1 MSISSTTNRNDYTA
15 TGSVDTYAYTFR
27 IFDEDDLT
35 ITVKNLSNVETTLTK
50 TTHYTVTGV
59 GSLTGGNVVLV
70 NGAFDWID
78 GDGDLKQDYT
88 ITIRR
93 VLDLI
98 QETDIRNQGAFY
110 PEIHEDQF
118 DKLVMIDQQQQDEI
132 DRSIKIPES
141 VDPSSF
147 NGELPAGVKDPVNA
161 GASLIINATSN
172 GWDLGPTVTSI
183 ATHEADTTNIHG
195 ISDTSLL
202 VTTTG
207 TQTLTNKTYT
217 DAIISVDQQ
226 SINQADIATTATI
239 TSLAVTKPFN
249 RFTGSTLTEVQG
261 IDATG
266 VNKLVTFHNAS
277 SANITF
283 KNQNAGA
290 TATNR
295 IITTTGNDLVL
306 KPNQSVQWIY
316 DLTQTRWVIG
326 AGSGGGGDRTI
337 FGSIG
342 SPRTIGA
349 TGIAA
354 AGSNMS
360 TTDADQIIFVASAAG
375 EVDVTTNP
383 QIQAGTSVGQEMLIV
398 GTSNDNYILLENG
411 NGLSL
416 NGEFRS
422 LENANLSLFWNGS
435 VWSEKGRRY

>member
-110 PEIHEDQF
+110 PEVHEDQF

-147 NGELPAGVKDPVNA
+147 NGELPAGVNDPSNA
-161 GASLIINATSN
+161 GASLIVNSSSD
-172 GWDLGPTVTSI
+172 GWDLGPTVASI
-183 ATHEADTTNIHG
+183 ADHEADTMNIHG
-195 ISDTSLL
+195 IVDTSLL

-226 SINQADIATTATI
+226 SLNQADIATTATI
-239 TSLAVTKPFN
+239 TSLAVTKPLN

-277 SANITF
+277 SAQITF

-295 IITTTGNDLVL
+295 IITPTGNDIRV
-306 KPNQSVQWIY
+306 KANESIQWVY
-316 DLTQTRWVIG
+316 DATQTRWVIG
-326 AGSGGGGDRTI
+326 AGSGGGGGALVV
-337 FGSIG
+337 FGSRG
-342 SPRTIGA
+342 TPRSVAT
-349 TGIAA
+349 TGITSSA
-354 AGSNMS
+354 SHMS
-360 TTDADQIIFVASAAG
+360 TTDQRQLIFVEGDAAG
-375 EVDVTTNP
+375 ENDLGPT
-383 QIQAGTSVGQEMLIV
+383 QIEAGTLVGQEIILI
-398 GTSNDNYILLENG
+398 GRNNDDFILLEPG
-411 NGLSL
+411 NGLDM
-416 NGEFRS
+416 NGEWRS
-422 LENANLSLFWNGS
+422 FE
-435 VWSEKGRRY
+435 GRSITFVYDGTNWCETARR